1 MLEAETEPLSMGA
14 WLDDLIWSP
23 SQCYYF
29 LQYRGVNYIL
39 YLHWRWR
46 DPWQAYVIRN
56 VTSLDA
62 MNQDPA
68 VWSGDVFAMYEVRF
82 SAKELEL
89 AKEKIISLFYE
100 YDGQFPELRIL
111 LQDLA

>member
-1 MLEAETEPLSMGA
+1 
-14 WLDDLIWSP
+14 
-23 SQCYYF
+23 
-29 LQYRGVNYIL
+29 
-39 YLHWRWR
+39 
-46 DPWQAYVIRN
+46 VIRN
-56 VTSLDA
+56 AAGMEA

-68 VWSGDVFAMYEVRF
+68 VWSGDVFEMFEIRY
-82 SAKELEL
+82 SARELEQ